1 MDTERIPFVV
11 EEMLLDDVPA
21 VVAIEERVFAV
32 PWPAYAF
39 EYELKYN
46 HRGRFLVVRLQEP
59 LASSQESVPLLG
71 YGGLWLMGDEA
82 HLCTLAVHPNWRRR
96 GLGELLLTHLIGHA
110 TADNADMLTLE
121 VRASNTAA
129 QQLYEKYGFRALGLR
144 KRYYSDNHEDAIRMS
159 TQPLSSPAFRERLT
173 LLQVLLQSRLVQGKR
188 SVDTVD

>member
-1 MDTERIPFVV
+1 MNTQRIPFVV
-11 EEMLLDDVPA
+11 EKMTLDDVPA

-39 EYELKYN
+39 EYELAYN
-46 HRGRFLVVRLQEP
+46 HRGRFLVVRLLPP
-59 LASSQESVPLLG
+59 LASSQESIPLLG

-82 HLCTLAVHPNWRRR
+82 HLCTLAVHPDWRRR
-96 GLGELLLTHLIGHA
+96 GIGELLLIHLIGHA

-121 VRASNTAA
+121 VRASNTVA

-144 KRYYSDNHEDAIRMS
+144 KRYYSDNHEDAIRMGTRS
-159 TQPLSSPAFRERLT
+159 LSSPAFRERCA
-173 LLQVLLQSRLVQGKR
+173 LLQVLLQSRLLNGKR